1 MNRIFF
7 LMSFLLSAGWS
18 STVTMFA
25 ADSTPAGDGA
35 AAVADAPATVLRV
48 DSTAFV
54 FSPGNWVGDDGRAG
68 KRYRQTW
75 NPGAYVRVAWETT
88 TAKVAPTLLLD
99 TSLYPAKSKPPVL
112 ACNLDGLWSANLPCA
127 AEISV
132 PGLKGAGRHVLTVYV
147 KQSEQRD
154 RWGTPGTSGW
164 NVVRLTGLKVD
175 ADSKP
180 AAAAAQPRWA
190 LIVGDSITEGCGAYE
205 LEGYSHLVGQ
215 AFRALG
221 YEYAISACG
230 WSGWLH
236 RGDNPPGDVPGY
248 YTIAD
253 SVDGAGGRYS
263 DADSRWNKIDANHS
277 LLDARGHLSA
287 YGQPGQEPSVIMI
300 NYGTNDAIH
309 KTNSSDVQAS
319 MSQGLKALREAAPEA
334 HIFIIIPFGQYK
346 AAELKQTVS
355 AYRAAHPD
363 DRRVSLIDLGPDAA
377 QALSANGYWGGLHP
391 NPRAH
396 ATFAAD
402 IIARMTA
409 TLGNSNPTSH

>member
-1 MNRIFF
+1 
-7 LMSFLLSAGWS
+7 
-18 STVTMFA
+18 
-25 ADSTPAGDGA
+25 
-35 AAVADAPATVLRV
+35 
-48 DSTAFV
+48 
-54 FSPGNWVGDDGRAG
+54 
-68 KRYRQTW
+68 
-75 NPGAYVRVAWETT
+75 
-88 TAKVAPTLLLD
+88 
-99 TSLYPAKSKPPVL
+99 
-112 ACNLDGLWSANLPCA
+112 
-127 AEISV
+127 
-132 PGLKGAGRHVLTVYV
+132 LKGAGRHVLTVYV
-147 KQSEQRD
+147 KQSEQHD
-154 RWGTPGTSGW
+154 RWGTPGTSGS

-180 AAAAAQPRWA
+180 ATDAAQPRWA

-221 YEYAISACG
+221 YEYGISACG

-248 YTIAD
+248 YTITG
-253 SVDGAGGRYS
+253 SVDGAGGQYS
-263 DADSRWNKIDANHS
+263 DADSRWNKIDASHS

-309 KTNSSDVQAS
+309 KTNASDVQAS
-319 MSQGLKALREAAPEA
+319 MSQGLKALRAAAPEA
-334 HIFIIIPFGQYK
+334 HIFILIPFGQYK

-355 AYRAAHPD
+355 AYQAAHPN
-363 DRRVSLIDLGPDAA
+363 DRRVWLIDLGPDAA
-377 QALSANGYWGGLHP
+377 RALSANGYWGGLHP

-396 ATFAAD
+396 ATFAAE

-409 TLGNSNPTSH
+409 TLGNSTLTSP